1 MISLFAAGE
10 TSTYEPADPSQWLI
24 TPTAVNV
31 IGGIGVAVCSLALL
45 LGVVLIF
52 RVRGN
57 VSRAVLADAAFY
69 PMVGVFLTT
78 ALLRSTAITF
88 DIAMLAGLLG
98 ILSTVGLARVVS
110 RGRR

>member
-1 MISLFAAGE
+1 MNE
-10 TSTYEPADPSQWLI
+10 T
-24 TPTAVNV
+24 V
-31 IGGIGVAVCSLALL
+31 IHIIATVGIVLCALALL

-52 RVRGN
+52 KVKGN

-69 PMVGVFLTT
+69 PMVGVFLT
-78 ALLRSTAITF
+78 ASLIHSSFITF

-98 ILSTVGLARVVS
+98 ILSTISLARVVS

>member
-1 MISLFAAGE
+1 MNDTLISPEVVTF
-10 TSTYEPADPSQWLI
+10 
-24 TPTAVNV
+24 
-31 IGGIGVAVCSLALL
+31 IGGIGVTLCAIALL

-52 RVRGN
+52 RVPGN

-69 PMVGVFLTT
+69 PMVGVFLTA
-78 ALLRSTAITF
+78 ALLRATAITF

-98 ILSTVGLARVVS
+98 ILSTVGLSRVIS

>member
-1 MISLFAAGE
+1 MNETAITVIS
-10 TSTYEPADPSQWLI
+10 
-24 TPTAVNV
+24 
-31 IGGIGVAVCSLALL
+31 GIGIGICALAFL
-45 LGVVLIF
+45 LGVILIF

-57 VSRAVLADAAFY
+57 VSRAVLSDAAFY

-78 ALLRSTAITF
+78 ALIRDTAITF

-98 ILSTVGLARVVS
+98 ILSTVGLSRVIS

>member
-1 MISLFAAGE
+1 MNE
-10 TSTYEPADPSQWLI
+10 
-24 TPTAVNV
+24 TAVQV
-31 IGGIGVAVCSLALL
+31 IATAGIVLCALALL

-52 RVRGN
+52 KVKGN

-69 PMVGVFLTT
+69 PMVGVFLTSS
-78 ALLRSTAITF
+78 LIRSTAITF

-98 ILSTVGLARVVS
+98 ILSTIGLARVIS

>member
-1 MISLFAAGE
+1 MNE
-10 TSTYEPADPSQWLI
+10 TVVHT
-24 TPTAVNV
+24 VGV
-31 IGGIGVAVCSLALL
+31 IGVIICAVALL
-45 LGVVLIF
+45 MGVILIF

-69 PMVGVFLTT
+69 PMVGVFLCT
-78 ALLRSTAITF
+78 ALLGTTAITF

-98 ILSTVGLARVVS
+98 ILSTVGLARVIS

>member
-1 MISLFAAGE
+1 MNETAVTIIAGIGISLCA
-10 TSTYEPADPSQWLI
+10 
-24 TPTAVNV
+24 
-31 IGGIGVAVCSLALL
+31 LAFV
-45 LGVVLIF
+45 LGVILVF

-88 DIAMLAGLLG
+88 DIAMLAGLMG
-98 ILSTVGLARVVS
+98 ILSTVGLSRVIS

>member
-1 MISLFAAGE
+1 MNDTLISPEVVTF
-10 TSTYEPADPSQWLI
+10 
-24 TPTAVNV
+24 
-31 IGGIGVAVCSLALL
+31 IGGIGVALCALALL

-52 RVRGN
+52 RVPGN

-78 ALLRSTAITF
+78 ALLRATAITF

-98 ILSTVGLARVVS
+98 ILSTVALSRVIS